1 LESISTQNDRC
12 DATFASSLLKALRY
26 ALTQL
31 ATSISSRSSKPANT
45 VVVSRTSSLLGTLA
59 LQLPE
64 RIKCLLLNF
73 TIMTWQIHGRRRTSY
88 ILSSPLLPDSFST
101 SSWIDYLPPLPSI
114 SALFHT
120 AQNLASTTIVTT
132 RWEETLKPAS
142 STEGHFGRVG
152 SGSQDATSKAYGII

>member
-1 LESISTQNDRC
+1 MICTHSTC
-12 DATFASSLLKALRY
+12 DFHFP
-26 ALTQL
+26 
-31 ATSISSRSSKPANT
+31 RSSKPANT

-114 SALFHT
+114 PALFHT

-132 RWEETLKPAS
+132 RWEETLNQQ
-142 STEGHFGRVG
+142 VL
-152 SGSQDATSKAYGII
+152 